1 MGGACVKGISSEER
15 VENKRNKGR
24 NKFSRRL
31 VSSSRR
37 EEVVVLD
44 SDVVD
49 GNDVSTARL
58 IPKPQGYGGGGT
70 TSSVSEER
78 RNKKR
83 DTENVDVEV
92 LPPLLKKASEY
103 HQRSVAESGAG
114 EVGSK
119 LKIVQIPN
127 GFEAE
132 SVNAGWPSWLASVAG
147 EAIKGWIPRKADSFE
162 KLNKVRFLLYKHY
175 LTKLSFR

>member
-1 MGGACVKGISSEER
+1 MGAACVKGNSSEET
-15 VENKRNKGR
+15 VQNNKEKSR

-44 SDVVD
+44 ADVVD

-78 RNKKR
+78 RNKKSET
-83 DTENVDVEV
+83 DNVDVEV

-103 HQRSVAESGAG
+103 QRSSVVGSGA
-114 EVGSK
+114 K
-119 LKIVQIPN
+119 LKIMQIPN

-162 KLNKVRFLLYKHY
+162 KLNKVRFLLCKHY
-175 LTKLSFR
+175 LVITR